1 MCFQKYV
8 NNQFCSEN
16 GLLLLWMFQYMV
28 DKYSHIHTA
37 TWLARFISWLQWR
50 YVHTTLPQ
58 IMARVFI
65 SSSNFTSQPLNENGS
80 CTRLMFITW
89 SSESN
94 FFGWTILMA
103 AGDICVADLLN
114 TVRHKMDSLS
124 CSHNVYRSVWLPV
137 IEQLLSRVH
146 NKIR

>member
-1 MCFQKYV
+1 MCFQKYA
-8 NNQFCSEN
+8 NSQFCSEN

-65 SSSNFTSQPLNENGS
+65 SSSNFTSQPLNEIGDY
-80 CTRLMFITW
+80 TRSVFITW

-94 FFGWTILMA
+94 FFRWTILMA
-103 AGDICVADLLN
+103 AGDTCVADLLN
-114 TVRHKMDSLS
+114 TVYHEMDSVS
-124 CSHNVYRSVWLPV
+124 CSHNIYRSV
-137 IEQLLSRVH
+137 
-146 NKIR
+146 